1 MSDEVTWSP
10 SHRTALYHL
19 ARVNSHHEVA
29 VQANN
34 HQAVVGQWL
43 RLILVDEIHLRAARG
58 PQRSLCVCVC
68 SIIAVLHAHLDI
80 WLDLLLL
87 SFSRHM
93 GRISTWSRVCKHREQ
108 LCHGM
113 FVHQGLV
120 VWELNQV
127 RSNHP
132 CHGDVLE
139 KPIWQHP
146 CCFRGTPL
154 IGEKP
159 LLRMD

>member
-68 SIIAVLHAHLDI
+68 VFFCAHAFSCCKRSMPASVKSFDGSTVGIHSGIYGKSPIGGVSSLRRGHLEK
-80 WLDLLLL
+80 
-87 SFSRHM
+87 
-93 GRISTWSRVCKHREQ
+93 GRIVPAFSPSDWCVRGQSFQ
-108 LCHGM
+108 
-113 FVHQGLV
+113 QG
-120 VWELNQV
+120 
-127 RSNHP
+127 
-132 CHGDVLE
+132 
-139 KPIWQHP
+139 
-146 CCFRGTPL
+146 
-154 IGEKP
+154 
-159 LLRMD
+159 